1 MNMSG
6 PKVVESVSPRSAQ
19 EERLLAAATEV
30 FLDKGFS
37 ATTIDEIAAAAKAS
51 KITFYNHFGNKEQL
65 FEAVVIRVNERINAG
80 FAAALEGDIS
90 VEKGLLSFA
99 RQMMTVL
106 YSGEAV
112 RLLRVLHSESE
123 RFPHLGQIFEEAG
136 PERGR
141 ELLTGFI
148 LKKMEGG
155 KLRKA
160 EPDLAAEHFM
170 HLALGEL
177 SRRLLLG
184 LATPRKE
191 QIEKRLKSA
200 VDVFQRAYAS

>member
-1 MNMSG
+1 MSG
-6 PKVVESVSPRSAQ
+6 SKIMGLALPRSAQ
-19 EERLLAAATEV
+19 EERLLAAATQV
-30 FLDKGFS
+30 FLEKGFS
-37 ATTIDEIAAAAKAS
+37 ATSIDEIAASAKAS

-90 VEKGLLSFA
+90 VEKGLSSFA

-106 YSGEAV
+106 YSSEAV
-112 RLLRVLHSESE
+112 RLLRVLHSETE
-123 RFPHLGQIFEEAG
+123 RFPQLGRIFEAAG
-136 PERGR
+136 PQRGLK
-141 ELLTGFI
+141 LLSDFI
-148 LKKMEGG
+148 LKKMKDG
-155 KLRKA
+155 KLREA

-184 LATPRKE
+184 LMPPRKE
-191 QIEKRLKSA
+191 QIEKRLKAA
-200 VDVFQRAYAS
+200 VDVFQRAYSS

>member
-1 MNMSG
+1 MSG
-6 PKVVESVSPRSAQ
+6 SKMVELSLLRSVQ

-30 FLDKGFS
+30 FLNKGFS
-37 ATTIDEIAAAAKAS
+37 ATSVDEIAAAAKAS

-65 FEAVVIRVNERINAG
+65 FEAVIIRMNERINMG
-80 FAAALEGDIS
+80 FAASLEGDIS

-99 RQMMTVL
+99 RQMRDVL
-106 YSGEAV
+106 YSSEAV

-136 PERGR
+136 PQRGR

-148 LKKMEGG
+148 RKKMGDGE
-155 KLRKA
+155 LRKA
-160 EPDLAAEHFM
+160 EPEVAAEHFM

-184 LATPRKE
+184 LVLPRE

-200 VDVFQRAYAS
+200 IDVFQRAYSS

>member
-1 MNMSG
+1 MSVS
-6 PKVVESVSPRSAQ
+6 KVVEVVPPRSTQ
-19 EERLLAAATEV
+19 DERLLDAATNV

-37 ATTIDEIAAAAKAS
+37 ATSVDEIAASAKAS

-90 VEKGLLSFA
+90 VEKGLLSLA
-99 RQMMTVL
+99 RQMMKVL

-136 PERGR
+136 PERGLK
-141 ELLTGFI
+141 LLTGFI
-148 LKKMEGG
+148 LKKMNDGE
-155 KLRKA
+155 LREA

-170 HLALGEL
+170 HLALGEI

-184 LATPRKE
+184 LPTPRKD

-200 VDVFQRAYAS
+200 VDVFQRAYTS

>member
-1 MNMSG
+1 MS
-6 PKVVESVSPRSAQ
+6 VVNVVRSGLARSAQ
-19 EERLLAAATEV
+19 EERLLAAATKV

-37 ATTIDEIAAAAKAS
+37 ATSVDEIAASAKAS

-65 FEAVVIRVNERINAG
+65 FETVMVRLNERINAG
-80 FAAALEGDIS
+80 FEAALEGNVS
-90 VEKGLLSFA
+90 LEKGLLSFA

-106 YSGEAV
+106 YSNEAV

-123 RFPHLGQIFEEAG
+123 RFPHLGEIFEKAG

-141 ELLTGFI
+141 ALLAGFI
-148 LKKMEGG
+148 LRKMEDGE
-155 KLRKA
+155 LREA
-160 EPDLAAEHFM
+160 EPELAAEQFM

-184 LATPRKE
+184 LGTPRKE

-200 VDVFQRAYAS
+200 VDVFQRAYSS